1 MLDIL
6 DELTVFLYLKSKK
19 KAASLVE
26 PQPEKIFDEIKN
38 HNDYLPM
45 VLEKD
50 SDVSFIF

>member
-19 KAASLVE
+19 KTASLVE
-26 PQPEKIFDEIKN
+26 PQPDIIFDMVKN
-38 HNDYLPM
+38 HNDYLSM

-50 SDVSFIF
+50 LDVSLI